1 MKSSDAISLLNQCH
15 SFPGLYVF
23 KLIGDNTSGFCD
35 AVWLAV
41 SKELGGAVDREGSL
55 STRES
60 SRGRY
65 LSVTLRLE
73 MESAEQVLRLYE
85 RFSKLKGLKTV
96 M

>member
-23 KLIGDNTSGFCD
+23 KLIGDNTSRFCD

-41 SKELGGAVDREGSL
+41 LKELGGAVDREGRL

-65 LSVTLRLE
+65 LSVTLKLE

-85 RFSKLKGLKTV
+85 RFSKLRGLKTI